1 MNFYYVLFPFLVV
14 STLFSNDP
22 IVKRSSVSKAT
33 NTLSDASEG
42 RTRTTAPIPILA
54 VPQLGMHA
62 SSSCSD
68 MDDPEKK
75 GLLRQGFEGQEGSP
89 KQGIFEPHLRRVED
103 DFIRQLHFNTTITR
117 DSSVDTFEIEIK
129 GYLRGKQVLR
139 QIVKV
144 VL

>member
-1 MNFYYVLFPFLVV
+1 MKLYYLSPFLVV
-14 STLFSNDP
+14 STLYCNDP
-22 IVKRSSVSKAT
+22 LVKRTSIAKAT
-33 NTLSDASEG
+33 TALSEASEG
-42 RTRTTAPIPILA
+42 RARSTSPIAILN
-54 VPQLGMHA
+54 VPKLGKPA
-62 SSSCSD
+62 SSSFSD
-68 MDDPEKK
+68 SSPGEKDD
-75 GLLRQGFEGQEGSP
+75 SP
-89 KQGIFEPHLRRVED
+89 SKQGIFEPHLRRVED